1 MSYLP
6 ESTKWLEGKGTVFT
20 TRYIKKDA
28 SIIEELKVWYKRS
41 GLPQKN
47 FFNFS
52 GLKYKELTLKDKLP
66 SMSEGEQLSL
76 LASDGMLI
84 KRLILVG
91 DAFVLARFREKE
103 WNAMLGDRIP
113 TE

>member
-6 ESTKWLEGKGTVFT
+6 ESTKWLEGKGVVFT
-20 TRYIKKDA
+20 TRYIKKDT

-41 GLPQKN
+41 GLPQKS

-66 SMSEGEQLSL
+66 SMSEGEPLSL

-91 DAFVLARFREKE
+91 DDFLLVHFREKK